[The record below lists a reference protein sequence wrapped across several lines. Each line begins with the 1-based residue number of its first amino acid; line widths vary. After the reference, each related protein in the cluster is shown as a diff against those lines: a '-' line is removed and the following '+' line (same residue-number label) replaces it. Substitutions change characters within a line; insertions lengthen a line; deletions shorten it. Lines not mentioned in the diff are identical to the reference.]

1 MTYQGMAGTPTS
13 APESESATESGLQ
26 PGEVVLG
33 HFVGLSAEGKPLV
46 EFNENP
52 QPDALIAV
60 STVNLT
66 RQQIGRQVAL
76 LFAEGDLS
84 KPVILGLLH
93 SPLYSLLDSF
103 AAEEPQ
109 ATQAPPADSASAENA
124 QPTAALVDGEAV
136 LIEGKKEIVLRCG
149 EASITLTRAGKIII
163 RGKYLLSRSSGVN
176 RILGGSVQVN

>member
-93 SPLYSLLDSF
+93 SYQGGD
-103 AAEEPQ
+103 EP
-109 ATQAPPADSASAENA
+109 ATDADGKPFCQRGKCATNSRPGGWRGRADRRQKGNC
-124 QPTAALVDGEAV
+124 AALWGSQHYSDQ
-136 LIEGKKEIVLRCG
+136 
-149 EASITLTRAGKIII
+149 
-163 RGKYLLSRSSGVN
+163 
-176 RILGGSVQVN
+176 GG